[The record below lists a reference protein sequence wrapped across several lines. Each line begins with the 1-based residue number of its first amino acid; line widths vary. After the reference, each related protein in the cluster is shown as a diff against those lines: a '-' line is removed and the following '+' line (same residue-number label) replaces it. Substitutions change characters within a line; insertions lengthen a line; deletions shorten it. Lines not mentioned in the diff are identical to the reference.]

1 MLTFFV
7 IPIFRYS
14 INKLDEED
22 VFSITLTL
30 NLCIDE
36 ACEDIS
42 IFKDLKVPIPGCN
55 TDFTSLVLPGD
66 GSIEGFVQYLGG
78 EVGDAAVTVVLERL
92 GLSVWRFPLVDI
104 IACQLYATLS
114 YFV

>member
-1 MLTFFV
+1 MIRMNSTFTFT
-7 IPIFRYS
+7 IMHICRYS

-36 ACEDIS
+36 ACEDIP

-55 TDFTSLVLPGD
+55 TDFASFVLHGD
-66 GSIEGFVQYLGG
+66 GSLRGFVQYLGG
-78 EVGDAAVTVVLERL
+78 QIGGAAVTLVLERL
-92 GLSVWRFPLVDI
+92 GLSVCSFPDLDE
-104 IACQLYATLS
+104 
-114 YFV
+114 FVC